1 MRLYIVG
8 LLVLWCC
15 LDISE
20 GCNEALCVSIVSK
33 CMLIKSCDCDMTD
46 IRNCSCCKDCNMCL
60 STLYTECCS
69 CVGMCPAPDPEEGL
83 HLTSTIEELK
93 APIPELFDV
102 LTEEKDE
109 EMRWTTYTYPAHFD
123 ALYFKPGHGMLDVN
137 FGAAE
142 KDHNRKSVIQQ
153 GKKDDNCTVAFMSDC
168 LSLKRCK
175 LSCQSMGA
183 SRYRWF
189 HEHGCCQC
197 ISSACINYGL
207 NKPKCRLCPDEDGDD
222 GDEGEEEEDD
232 VKEVFKEEK
241 IIEELADKE
250 AVIKQ
255 FERKHEDHNEEEI
268 IEDEIDE
275 FDIKRV

>member
-1 MRLYIVG
+1 MNLNSQLTG
-8 LLVLWCC
+8 FLLVVIL
-15 LDISE
+15 LSVTE

-46 IRNCSCCKDCNMCL
+46 MKNCSCCKDCQTCL

-93 APIPELFDV
+93 SPIAELFNV

-109 EMRWTTYTYPAHFD
+109 ELRWTTYTYPAHYD

-142 KDHNRKSVIQQ
+142 KDHSRKSSMYQ
-153 GKKDDNCTVAFMSDC
+153 GNRDDNCTVAFMSGC

-175 LSCQSMGA
+175 VSCTSMGA
-183 SRYRWF
+183 ARYRWF

-197 ISSACINYGL
+197 IGSTCLNYGI
-207 NKPKCRLCPDEDGDD
+207 NKPKCHACPEDEERAPNEVVKQEKKIEEIIHKEEVIKNENDNSNADD
-222 GDEGEEEEDD
+222 EEEE
-232 VKEVFKEEK
+232 
-241 IIEELADKE
+241 ELN
-250 AVIKQ
+250 
-255 FERKHEDHNEEEI
+255 EDGA
-268 IEDEIDE
+268 DE

>member
-1 MRLYIVG
+1 MRLYIFG
-8 LLVLWCC
+8 LLVLWCS
-15 LDISE
+15 LDVSE

-102 LTEEKDE
+102 LTEEKDK
-109 EMRWTTYTYPAHFD
+109 EMRWTTYTYPAHYD

-142 KDHNRKSVIQQ
+142 KDHNRKSIIQQ

-175 LSCQSMGA
+175 MSCQSMGA

-197 ISSACINYGL
+197 IGSACINYGL
-207 NKPKCRLCPDEDGDD
+207 NKPKCRVCPDEEGD
-222 GDEGEEEEDD
+222 DEGEEN
-232 VKEVFKEEK
+232 VKEVVKEEN
-241 IIEELADKE
+241 IIEELVDKE
-250 AVIKQ
+250 AVIKK
-255 FERKHEDHNEEEI
+255 FGGKHEDDNEDEI